1 MDTNVVAFLISAAVV
16 LLLAFPLGNAL
27 RRHPLPFYVAVVAV
41 TALYLWAIG
50 SGVRLTAVRVL
61 AVIMQKG
68 YLASL
73 MLAVV
78 MFTGCLDEGTPIRR
92 RLQPIRGELSILSFI
107 FILGHLAT
115 YLPTYLGRLAA
126 VFGAHSNMAVSF
138 VAAMV
143 LTVVFA
149 VLTVLSF
156 RAVRKKM
163 NPRLWKNLQRGA
175 YAMVGLLALHVVLAL
190 WKSAVVAGQ
199 PRAAVSLGMY
209 CAVIGVYAIMRIAKA
224 VRDRKKL
231 QARAA

>member
-41 TALYLWAIG
+41 IALYLWAIG

-156 RAVRKKM
+156 RVVRKKM